1 MTSHDRRWDELQTRW
16 AQGER
21 LSSKEEQERLA
32 HAEHDALARKELEL
46 FAELRARG
54 AAPEAPVS
62 PALIARALEAI
73 NGSPR
78 LRLVTTSSDRAPEA
92 PTPLAP
98 RSRSARLAVS
108 GLLLVAASA
117 LLVFAGRFLLPSRSV
132 APPPEVRAPTTPS
145 FARAELVLTAGQVQV
160 TGHHSGVG
168 QSPLDQGESVTT
180 GEGRACLTI
189 DPGIDVCLAAH
200 TTIQLQSLAAA
211 SVRLRVERGTALA
224 TLSHRAPGNSF
235 SLVTAD
241 ASALAHGTTYAVRR
255 EGNVTDVIVV
265 EGTVEVTR
273 RPNERELVD
282 AHSRLVVPSPSGTLI
297 KAAVGRSEE
306 ARLVALS
313 APRRLWSGPA
323 LGVLELAA
331 GPSGGVHATIDD
343 EEPLLLPLHTF
354 ASAGTHRVRWRD
366 AAGTETTVWTEVVAG
381 ETRRLA
387 ATAVASAGAVTG
399 VPLEK
404 PSATSLLELA
414 RRELAHSR
422 PRQALV
428 LYEQLRA
435 TYPASAEARTVLVTM
450 GKLELD
456 LGRSGRALGR
466 FEAYLRDGGALVPE
480 ALAGKAR
487 ALRALGRG
495 PEERRAIQ
503 QYLAAHPGGFEAP
516 LFAKRLNELG
526 GP

>member
-1 MTSHDRRWDELQTRW
+1 
-16 AQGER
+16 
-21 LSSKEEQERLA
+21 
-32 HAEHDALARKELEL
+32 
-46 FAELRARG
+46 
-54 AAPEAPVS
+54 
-62 PALIARALEAI
+62 
-73 NGSPR
+73 
-78 LRLVTTSSDRAPEA
+78 
-92 PTPLAP
+92 
-98 RSRSARLAVS
+98 
-108 GLLLVAASA
+108 
-117 LLVFAGRFLLPSRSV
+117 
-132 APPPEVRAPTTPS
+132 
-145 FARAELVLTAGQVQV
+145 VQV
-160 TGHHSGVG
+160 TGRRPGVG
-168 QSPLDQGESVTT
+168 QNPLDQGEIVTT

-200 TTIQLQSLAAA
+200 SGIQLASLAAA
-211 SVRLRVERGTALA
+211 SIRLKVEHGTALA
-224 TLSHRAPGNSF
+224 TLSHRAPGSSF

-241 ASALAHGTTYAVRR
+241 VSALAHGTTYAVRR
-255 EGNVTDVIVV
+255 EGDVTDVIVV

-273 RPNERELVD
+273 GPDKRELVD
-282 AHSRLVVPSPSGTLI
+282 AHSRVVVRSPSGALAKT
-297 KAAVGRSEE
+297 AVGRSEE

-313 APRRLWSGPA
+313 APRRLWSGAA
-323 LGVLELAA
+323 LGVLELAPA
-331 GPSGGVHATIDD
+331 PSGGLHATVDD
-343 EEPLLLPLHTF
+343 EEPLPLPLQVF

-366 AAGTETTVWTEVVAG
+366 AAGTESTVWTEVVAG
-381 ETRRLA
+381 ETRHL
-387 ATAVASAGAVTG
+387 TPPVAGSAGAVMG
-399 VPLEK
+399 APPLEK

-456 LGRSGRALGR
+456 LGRSQRALGR
-466 FEAYLRDGGALVPE
+466 FEAYLRDGGTLVPE

-487 ALRALGRG
+487 ALRALRRA

-516 LFAKRLNELG
+516 LFAKRLSELG

>member
-1 MTSHDRRWDELQTRW
+1 MTSRDRRWDELQTRW

-21 LSSKEEQERLA
+21 LSPEEEQKRLA
-32 HAEHDALARKELEL
+32 YAEHDALARKELEL
-46 FAELRARG
+46 FAEMRARG
-54 AAPEAPVS
+54 TAPADPVA
-62 PALIARALEAI
+62 PALIGRALEAI
-73 NGSPR
+73 NGSPH
-78 LRLVTTSSDRAPEA
+78 LRLVTPTSAGAPQVPA
-92 PTPLAP
+92 SPAP
-98 RSRSARLAVS
+98 RSRVALAAVS
-108 GLLLVAASA
+108 GLLLAAASA
-117 LLVFAGRFLLPSRSV
+117 FFLLAGRFLPARSA
-132 APPPEVRAPTTPS
+132 APPAAVRPPPAPS
-145 FARAELVLTAGQVQV
+145 FARAELVLSAGQVQV
-160 TGHHSGVG
+160 TGRRSGVG
-168 QSPLDQGESVTT
+168 ETPLDEGESVMT

-200 TTIQLQSLAAA
+200 SAIQLQSLAAA

-224 TLSHRAPGNSF
+224 TLSRRTPGSSF

-241 ASALAHGTTYAVRR
+241 VSALAHGTTYAVRR
-255 EGNVTDVIVV
+255 EGDVTDVIVV

-273 RPNERELVD
+273 GPDKRELVG
-282 AHSRLVVPSPSGTLI
+282 AHSRLVIPSPSGTLV
-297 KAAVGRSEE
+297 KTAVGRSEE

-313 APRRLWSGPA
+313 APRRLWSGTP
-323 LGVLELAA
+323 LGVLDLAA
-331 GPSGGVHATIDD
+331 APSGDLHATIDD
-343 EEPLLLPLHTF
+343 EEPLPLPLQTF
-354 ASAGTHRVRWRD
+354 ASVGTHRVRWRNGD
-366 AAGTETTVWTEVVAG
+366 GAESTVWTEVGAG
-381 ETRRLA
+381 ETRHLA
-387 ATAVASAGAVTG
+387 PPVVGSGSAVTAA
-399 VPLEK
+399 PPEK

-422 PRQALV
+422 PRQALM

-456 LGRSGRALGR
+456 LGRPGRALSR
-466 FEAYLRDGGALVPE
+466 FEAYLRDGGTLVPE

-503 QYLAAHPGGFEAP
+503 QYLGAHPGGFEAP